1 MTARTA
7 VAAAVGFLAGNLP
20 ALAQCPM
27 CRNAA
32 AAQGAAAARALDLGI
47 LILLVPAV
55 SMFCGIYWLAV
66 RRRGASDNAS

>member
-1 MTARTA
+1 MTARAA
-7 VAAAVGFLAGNLP
+7 VMAAAGYLAGSLP

-32 AAQGAAAARALDLGI
+32 AAQGAAAARALDLAI

-55 SMFCGIYWLAV
+55 GMFCGIYWLAV
-66 RRRGASDNAS
+66 RRLDSTDNAS